1 MCPKKNI
8 PTRIPED
15 APFSLTEILLFGEG
29 KKKKKGQTFFQHFFL
44 TNIV

>member
-29 KKKKKGQTFFQHFFL
+29 KKKKKDKHFLNIFF
-44 TNIV
+44 